1 MKTPLYI
8 IAASFGALS
17 LTTAQQYSA
26 SSAVQ
31 EAWQNR
37 PAIKAA
43 AALVEEAK
51 ATRSSAS
58 AFPATTLH
66 LGVANNSNVDP
77 DDKDLALVQHLDVFG
92 RTRAATH
99 TAETLVRLAEVELHR
114 AKLSVQ
120 SEVIV
125 AHSAVVASTRR
136 LALATELR
144 DLAQQLLHATQ
155 RRFELG
161 DIAEVNVIRA
171 RIEFDRA
178 DQVVELRESEL
189 EEANKRFAG
198 ALGQLDIQTQE
209 LGDFVEMPATE
220 DWDLAHSL
228 PDLMTLAHEADY
240 ADARARELN
249 LSSRP
254 DLSFEVR
261 RSPWVDSIRPT
272 FRLQLSFPIFDSNRA
287 RNDIRAARLRQEA
300 ALHQFRDT
308 LFLAEANLE
317 AAWIHVHAAD
327 SQVERSERL
336 VDDARELVAITSQGF
351 ERGVLTL
358 VETLEANRALRE
370 VEESLVEAEYRRAL
384 AIEALLRAG
393 GQLVVTN
400 R

>member
-8 IAASFGALS
+8 IAVSFGALS
-17 LTTAQQYSA
+17 LAAAQQYSA

-43 AALVEEAK
+43 EALVEEAK
-51 ATRSSAS
+51 AARASAS

-77 DDKDLALVQHLDVFG
+77 DDRDLALVQPLDVFG
-92 RTRAATH
+92 RTRAAAY

-114 AKLSVQ
+114 TKLAVQ

-136 LALATELR
+136 LALSTELR
-144 DLAQQLLHATQ
+144 EVAQQLLHATQ

-161 DIAEVNVIRA
+161 EIAEVNVIRA

-178 DQVVELRESEL
+178 DQVVKLREAEL
-189 EEANKRFAG
+189 EEANSRFAG
-198 ALGQLDIQTQE
+198 ALGQSEYQAQE
-209 LGDFVEMPATE
+209 VGEFIKIPSVE
-220 DWDLAHSL
+220 DWDLAQSL
-228 PDLMTLAHEADY
+228 PDLMALAHEAEY

-249 LSSRP
+249 LSNRP
-254 DLSFEVR
+254 ELTFEVH

-287 RNDIRAARLRQEA
+287 RNDVRAARLRQEA
-300 ALHQFRDT
+300 AQHQFSDA
-308 LFLAEANLE
+308 LLLAAANLE
-317 AAWIHVHAAD
+317 AAWVSLQSAD

-336 VDDARELVAITSQGF
+336 VDAARELVAIAAQGF

-358 VETLEANRALRE
+358 VETLESNRALRE

-384 AIEALLRAG
+384 AVEAYLRAG
-393 GQLVVTN
+393 GQFVGADQ
-400 R
+400 